1 MLRTLVLATVCVAPS
16 AIGAQTGA
24 PPDLVLVN
32 GRVYTLD
39 AARPWAEALAITGE
53 RVSSVGTS
61 GEMRAL
67 ARPSTRVI
75 DLKGA
80 FALPGFNDSHVH
92 IDQTGA
98 LLTGVNLLDVH
109 EPRAFVDRVQAAAGR
124 LPEGSWITR
133 GDWGAYEQWA
143 AGSAGTQSAA
153 GRADGPFTPSR
164 ELIDAVT
171 PRHPVLLNRFDRSMF
186 LANTR
191 ALEAAGVTAA
201 TPSPDGGEIVKDSA
215 GRPTGI
221 LKGTAVDLVR
231 RIIPPVPFEQR
242 LVQVRAVLKE
252 AREGGVTT
260 MQDLTSG
267 PQLHAY
273 QELAR
278 RGELT
283 ARIMLRPTLDNVP
296 HVAALGV
303 SRGFG
308 NDFATLDTRRGWTG
322 SWATAAP
329 CSSAPTITTRPT
341 RAGCATSCSP
351 RARTAPAIR

>member
-1 MLRTLVLATVCVAPS
+1 MVIA
-16 AIGAQTGA
+16 AQTMA
-24 PPDLVLVN
+24 APDLALVN
-32 GRVYTLD
+32 GRVYTAD
-39 AARPWAEALAITGE
+39 SSRPWSEALAITGD
-53 RVSSVGTS
+53 RLTAVGTTA
-61 GEMRAL
+61 EIRAL
-67 ARPSTRVI
+67 ARASTRII

-109 EPRAFVDRVQAAAGR
+109 EPRAFVDRVQAAVGR

-143 AGSAGTQSAA
+143 AGSAGAPATAGTAA
-153 GRADGPFTPSR
+153 GPFTPSR
-164 ELIDAVT
+164 DLIDAAT
-171 PRHPVLLNRFDRSMF
+171 PRHPVLLNRFDRSVF

-191 ALEAAGVTAA
+191 ALELAGITSA
-201 TPSPDGGEIVKDSA
+201 TPNPDGGEIIKDAS

-221 LKGTAVDLVR
+221 LRGTAVDLVR
-231 RIIPPVPFEQR
+231 RVIPPVPFEQR

-267 PQLHAY
+267 PQLLAY
-273 QELAR
+273 QALAG

-308 NDFATLDTRRGWTG
+308 NDWLRYIGYKAWVDGIMG
-322 SWATAAP
+322 N
-329 CSSAPTITTRPT
+329 SSAMFFRPYDHD
-341 RAGCATSCSP
+341 
-351 RARTAPAIR
+351 PANNGWLRDIMFP